1 MIRVPFRSLI
11 RIPRETVR
19 WKKFSA
25 AKGPGGQHVNRVDTA
40 VEVRFSID
48 EPWISSSDRILL
60 RRDFAHLIT
69 KKDEIVLIESKH
81 REPLRYCK
89 T

>member
-40 VEVRFSID
+40 VEARFSID